1 MADQQQN
8 PNLPRGR
15 HAQQGGAHSARPQ
28 PQPSVS
34 RRAPSATPRPTSQ
47 HSARQQG
54 ARPGVS
60 QQGYRSAQ
68 NAVQQR
74 PIPPQ
79 RGFRQGRSIQAGQ
92 PQGYAHAPRQGAMV
106 PVTSATAGGRRNA
119 IDHNKKKKNSWRIV
133 FFIALMVLVASLVA
147 LGAIAFS
154 YWQGQN
160 AYDSLAD
167 EVFTPPAD
175 IEGSSLTDLAV
186 DWDKLRAKNPDT
198 VGWVYIPGTTVNY
211 PIVHTTDDEKYLTTD
226 FDGKQTWGATY
237 GSIFLSAANAPDF
250 SDANN
255 IIYGHH
261 LNNGSMF
268 AAIAGFEDAAKFN
281 ASRTVYLLTPQGN
294 FKLKTFSLVHVA
306 ADDPLAQTAFSSG
319 EELVSY
325 VQDKIDRSVVA
336 VSDIPAA
343 VDLSRIFSFATCDN
357 LPIDGRFVLFSYIAD
372 STVAGITP
380 VGSVAASESNIVDP
394 TAAKAVGDN
403 AQEAA
408 A

>member
-1 MADQQQN
+1 MTDQQQN
-8 PNLPRGR
+8 PGSPRGR
-15 HAQQGGAHSARPQ
+15 HAQQSGAHSSRPQ
-28 PQPSVS
+28 PQPPTP
-34 RRAPSATPRPTSQ
+34 RRAPGATPRQSSQ
-47 HSARQQG
+47 HSAQQQG
-54 ARPGVS
+54 ARPGAP
-60 QQGYRSAQ
+60 QRGYRPAH
-68 NAVQQR
+68 NAAQQR

-79 RGFRQGRSIQAGQ
+79 GGFQQGRSTQASQ
-92 PQGYAHAPRQGAMV
+92 PHGYVRTPRQGAMV
-106 PVTSATAGGRRNA
+106 PATSTIASGRRNA
-119 IDHNKKKKNSWRIV
+119 IGHNKKKKNPWRIV
-133 FFIALMVLVASLVA
+133 FFIALMVLVVSLAA

-175 IEGSSLTDLAV
+175 IEGASLADLTV

-211 PIVHTTDDEKYLTTD
+211 PIVHTLDDEKYLTTD

-237 GSIFLSAANAPDF
+237 GSIFLSAANAVDF

-306 ADDPLAQTAFSSG
+306 ADDPLAQTAFSSS
-319 EELVSY
+319 EELASY
-325 VQDKIDRSVVA
+325 VQDKIDRSVVT

-343 VDLSRIFSFATCDN
+343 ADLTRIFSFATCDN
-357 LPIDGRFVLFSYIAD
+357 LPSDGRFVLFSYIAD

-380 VGSVAASESNIVDP
+380 VGTMTASENNTVDP
-394 TAAKAVGDN
+394 AAAKAVGDN